1 MRHRMCMALCALCTI
16 VNPLKAAQAQRI
28 ATLAQA
34 EVAIAN
40 GGRWGA
46 RWRASSS
53 SHAGP
58 RASFNFEPRDMMDVR
73 LGMLPQSTATQPQ
86 DAPPAGEEI
95 NNGQDFTRPVRRLD
109 VRYQYQQPDSGLHTN
124 IFTLRMDWP
133 FTLSEEWKLST
144 RVDLPL
150 MYSDV
155 PSSDNPDGSYEFG
168 TADVLAQALL
178 IHPLN
183 AEVAVAGGLQ
193 AIFPTDSQD
202 QFGSG
207 SLRLL
212 PSIAVRYGAAWMPKG
227 WWTALVAR
235 YDVDVWKRDGRES
248 TSAFSIQP
256 VLNIALPHRWF
267 ATFAPEF
274 KYSFIDDAWF
284 IPFDVTVGTML
295 SPTTI
300 ASVEFKHELYDALP
314 QYDWS
319 VEFRIGFFF

>member
-1 MRHRMCMALCALCTI
+1 MHHRMCMALCALCTI

-40 GGRWGA
+40 AG

-53 SHAGP
+53 SSQAGS

-86 DAPPAGEEI
+86 DAPAAGEEI

-256 VLNIALPHRWF
+256 VLNIALP
-267 ATFAPEF
+267 
-274 KYSFIDDAWF
+274 
-284 IPFDVTVGTML
+284 
-295 SPTTI
+295 
-300 ASVEFKHELYDALP
+300 